1 VVADAE
7 PDTVLGVALA
17 GRTCLMSKVA
27 IELASIEAPLTIA
40 TESRFKVNVADDVA
54 VLVTAMLVTIAV
66 VLVLGTVYNVVLLVE
81 AAPLKR
87 ALDITAISYCI
98 LS

>member
-1 VVADAE
+1 
-7 PDTVLGVALA
+7 LI
-17 GRTCLMSKVA
+17 SKVA
-27 IELASIEAPLTIA
+27 TELASKDAPLIKA
-40 TESRFKVNVADDVA
+40 TVSRFKVNVADDVA
-54 VLVTAMLVTIAV
+54 VLVTAMLVTIVA

-87 ALDITAISYCI
+87 ALDVTAIIHCI